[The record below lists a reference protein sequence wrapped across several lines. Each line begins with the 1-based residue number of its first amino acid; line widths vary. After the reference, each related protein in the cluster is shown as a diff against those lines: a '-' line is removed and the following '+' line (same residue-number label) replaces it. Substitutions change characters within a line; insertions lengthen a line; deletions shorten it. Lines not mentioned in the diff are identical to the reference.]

1 MSIKYK
7 FKKLYTHVKL
17 KVKSFCE
24 DIQDLLTSCVSIDNE
39 DAVDIDHVI
48 DSFAE
53 NFKHGISVVSA
64 DLKHETKALG
74 DFLDDLDG
82 IL

>member
-17 KVKSFCE
+17 KVKSLCE
-24 DIQDLLTSCVSIDNE
+24 GVQDLLTSCVSIENE
-39 DAVDIDHVI
+39 DAIDMDHVI

-53 NFKHGISVVSA
+53 SLKHGISVASS

-74 DFLDDLDG
+74 DFLDDLGG